1 MEKDI
6 DKKTYPE
13 IFNYI
18 NTRDMIYDTL
28 SQIFYERAIVD
39 NSLSKKQ
46 WKSIC
51 RIFLIHIFFLKNSI
65 IERVIH
71 KSTTTIIN
79 ITKNIN

>member
-6 DKKTYPE
+6 DKKTSPE

-46 WKSIC
+46 
-51 RIFLIHIFFLKNSI
+51 
-65 IERVIH
+65 
-71 KSTTTIIN
+71 
-79 ITKNIN
+79 